1 MGSWWSGL
9 SPSEALAA
17 AHRALVADPDRNTQI
32 VADLTAALHRG
43 RNCLVL
49 TRRIAHVETLTATA
63 HRARTSS
70 LGDAGQ
76 HVRHRPESS
85 RAPPTDAKA
94 GDGVLVIGTTP
105 FVGVALHSI
114 VQWRALLTSALKIL
128 SSPSTIRAG
137 ATNSSVRGT

>member
-76 HVRHRPESS
+76 HVRHRSESS

-94 GDGVLVIGTTP
+94 GDGVLVIGTSNCAP
-105 FVGVALHSI
+105 QGCSGVAT
-114 VQWRALLTSALKIL
+114 R
-128 SSPSTIRAG
+128 RAG
-137 ATNSSVRGT
+137 PRGTRRDSVDLAQVSPRTKDS